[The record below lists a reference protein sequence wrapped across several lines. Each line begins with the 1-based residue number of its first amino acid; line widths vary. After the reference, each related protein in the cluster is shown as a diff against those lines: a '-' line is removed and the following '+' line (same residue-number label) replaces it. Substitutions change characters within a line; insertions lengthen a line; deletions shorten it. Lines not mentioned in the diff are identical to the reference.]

1 MRCENGLKF
10 PKMAAEILEKPHI
23 DYALVAGR
31 RNLPFFGVRHLQVL
45 LLFFMVFIALGSNVC
60 LSVAIVAM
68 TDSLA
73 SSNPNVPTYN
83 LEDQGTILSAFF
95 WGYIWPQIL
104 AGYVANR
111 FGAKRCLVGAMSLQ
125 SALTL
130 FLPVTAANFGSSGL
144 YASRFL
150 QGFCQ
155 GFLFPSL
162 THQLGQWAPLEE
174 RSRMGAFAFGG
185 NLPVGPL
192 GTVVAMLA
200 TGIISASWQG
210 WPLVFYAYGTLGVIW
225 SLMFGILGSNRP
237 AAHPRIS
244 EAERT
249 FIETSLGHVG
259 GKVSHRVPW
268 MAIFRSGPVW
278 ALLVAQSGYIY
289 CSWTLLSQ
297 IPSYI
302 NHVMHFNIKN
312 NGLLCA
318 LPYLTLWVWSFV
330 FSYASDSL
338 INQHVVKVGTAR
350 KIFNSIGKY
359 ASKTTPL
366 YSAQMPVLLGLLT
379 SGLALI
385 ALGLTKA
392 DQVAQAVALLVLA
405 VGSHAACMSGWSVN
419 HIDLSPNFAG
429 TIMGLTNGFAHISA
443 IIAPLIVQFC
453 VFDQTD
459 PEQWR
464 MIFFIAAAVAAVA
477 AAVFVLF
484 GSGDTQDWN
493 QHRTEK
499 IPMKKNE
506 LI

>member
-1 MRCENGLKF
+1 
-10 PKMAAEILEKPHI
+10 
-23 DYALVAGR
+23 
-31 RNLPFFGVRHLQVL
+31 
-45 LLFFMVFIALGSNVC
+45 
-60 LSVAIVAM
+60 
-68 TDSLA
+68 
-73 SSNPNVPTYN
+73 
-83 LEDQGTILSAFF
+83 
-95 WGYIWPQIL
+95 
-104 AGYVANR
+104 
-111 FGAKRCLVGAMSLQ
+111 MSFQ

-144 YASRFL
+144 CASRFL

-350 KIFNSIGKY
+350 KIFNSIG
-359 ASKTTPL
+359 
-366 YSAQMPVLLGLLT
+366 
-379 SGLALI
+379 
-385 ALGLTKA
+385 
-392 DQVAQAVALLVLA
+392 
-405 VGSHAACMSGWSVN
+405 
-419 HIDLSPNFAG
+419 
-429 TIMGLTNGFAHISA
+429 
-443 IIAPLIVQFC
+443 
-453 VFDQTD
+453 
-459 PEQWR
+459 
-464 MIFFIAAAVAAVA
+464 
-477 AAVFVLF
+477 
-484 GSGDTQDWN
+484 
-493 QHRTEK
+493 
-499 IPMKKNE
+499 
-506 LI
+506 

>member
-174 RSRMGAFAFGG
+174 RSRMGAFAFG
-185 NLPVGPL
+185 VGPL

-259 GKVSHRVPW
+259 GKV
-268 MAIFRSGPVW
+268 
-278 ALLVAQSGYIY
+278 
-289 CSWTLLSQ
+289 
-297 IPSYI
+297 
-302 NHVMHFNIKN
+302 

-350 KIFNSIGKY
+350 KIFNSI
-359 ASKTTPL
+359 
-366 YSAQMPVLLGLLT
+366 GLLT